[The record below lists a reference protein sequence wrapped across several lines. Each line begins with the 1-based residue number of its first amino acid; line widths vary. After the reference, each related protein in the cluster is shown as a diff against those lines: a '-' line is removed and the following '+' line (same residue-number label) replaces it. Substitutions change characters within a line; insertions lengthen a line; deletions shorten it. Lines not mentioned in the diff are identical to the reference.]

1 MCKKNDAF
9 LFSMGIIAGVVGGIF
24 AGVLYA
30 PKSGEESR
38 KELKD
43 AACELYEKHAPQ
55 IIDAKKQAME
65 SIDLMNYKLE
75 RQFRKLNSILKSK
88 KMLKAKELEDIE
100 NSIGNDS
107 EFDY

>member
-9 LFSMGIIAGVVGGIF
+9 LFSMGIIAGVVGGIV

-38 KELKD
+38 KELKET
-43 AACELYEKHAPQ
+43 ACEFYEKHAPQ
-55 IIDAKKQAME
+55 IIEAKKQALE

-75 RQFRKLNSILKSK
+75 RQFRKLNNILKSK
-88 KMLKAKELEDIE
+88 KMLKAKELEDIK
-100 NSIGNDS
+100 NSIDS

>member
-9 LFSMGIIAGVVGGIF
+9 LFSMGIIAGVVGGIV

-38 KELKD
+38 KELKET
-43 AACELYEKHAPQ
+43 ACELYEKHAPQ
-55 IIDAKKQAME
+55 IIEAKKQAIE
-65 SIDLMNYKLE
+65 SIDLINYKIE
-75 RQFRKLNSILKSK
+75 RQFRKLNNLLKSK
-88 KMLKAKELEDIE
+88 KMLKAKELEDLK
-100 NSIGNDS
+100 NSIDS

>member
-1 MCKKNDAF
+1 MSKKSDSFAF
-9 LFSMGIIAGVVGGIF
+9 AVGIIAGVVGGIV

-38 KELKD
+38 KELKE

-55 IIDAKKQAME
+55 ILDAKKQALE
-65 SIDLMNYKLE
+65 SVDLMRYKLE
-75 RQFRKLNSILKSK
+75 RQFRKLNENFKSK
-88 KMLKAKELEDIE
+88 KMLKAKELEDSE
-100 NSIGNDS
+100 NGKDS